1 MTLYYRV
8 LRILIAGLF
17 AKRVSFYKPL
27 TRHFQVLLNDIDL
40 NIHMNNARYLSIM
53 DLGRFDFLVR
63 TGLVK
68 YFVTEKWQAVLG
80 GVHIRFR
87 RGLRPFQKY
96 TLTTRIVGIDEK
108 WAYIEQRFD
117 VKGEMVAHALARAVF
132 TAKGKAIPTK
142 DILKKLGLEEVIPP
156 LSPVLERW
164 KEVDNDLRTLL

>member
-8 LRILIAGLF
+8 LRILIAGLLGKKVTF
-17 AKRVSFYKPL
+17 FEPL
-27 TRHFQVLLNDIDL
+27 TRKFQVLLNDIDL

-63 TGLVK
+63 SGLAR
-68 YFVTEKWQAVLG
+68 FFITEKWQAVLG

-96 TLTTRIVGIDEK
+96 TLTTRIVGLDEK

-117 VKGEMVAHALARAVF
+117 ADGQMVAHALARAVF
-132 TAKGKAIPTK
+132 TIKGKPIPTTEV
-142 DILKKLGLEEVIPP
+142 LKKLGMDPVIKP

-164 KEVDNDLRTLL
+164 KEVDNDLRTSL